1 VNRQLEQWSM
11 QALTAATA
19 RSNLRASDEDRD
31 RTARALRDHYA
42 AGRIA
47 HHELEERIDR
57 AYAAQTRRELA
68 RLTADL
74 PTDRVGRAARGLYW
88 GQRTVLR
95 YHTAAY
101 VGINGAMIGVWEV
114 TGQGAFWPA
123 IVLAPT
129 TAIFGM
135 HAASSRWLRRRLNIR
150 GRYPRDDR

>member
-1 VNRQLEQWSM
+1 M

-19 RSNLRASDEDRD
+19 RSNMRASDEDRD

-42 AGRIA
+42 AGRIT
-47 HHELEERIDR
+47 HPELEDRIDKT
-57 AYAAQTRRELA
+57 YAARTRRDLA

-74 PTDRVGRAARGLYW
+74 PADRVGRAARGLYW
-88 GQRTVLR
+88 GQRTALR

-101 VGINGAMIGVWEV
+101 VGVNTAMVGVWEV
-114 TGQGAFWPA
+114 TGQGLFWPA

-150 GRYPRDDR
+150 GGYRSGTR

>member
-1 VNRQLEQWSM
+1 M

-19 RSNLRASDEDRD
+19 RSNVRASDQDRD
-31 RTARALRDHYA
+31 RTARTLRDHYA
-42 AGRIA
+42 AGRIS
-47 HHELEERIDR
+47 HDELEERIDKVYVAR
-57 AYAAQTRRELA
+57 TRRELA
-68 RLTADL
+68 RLTSDL
-74 PTDRVGRAARGLYW
+74 PADRVGRAARSLYW
-88 GQRTVLR
+88 GQRTALR

-101 VGINGAMIGVWEV
+101 VGVNTAMVGVWEV

-150 GRYPRDDR
+150 GRYPKDDR